1 MAPATGANAKKK
13 VPAAAAAAAALQA
26 ANDAKLAAALQAGL
40 AAGLA
45 SQPANT
51 ARAYRKPQRDW
62 KVSTYPAALE
72 GLQS

>member
-1 MAPATGANAKKK
+1 MPTRAQKEVLAIAAKH
-13 VPAAAAAAAALQA
+13 A

-62 KVSTYPAALE
+62 KVSAASCI
-72 GLQS
+72 GDPQG

>member
-1 MAPATGANAKKK
+1 MPPRSAQKEVLAIAAKH
-13 VPAAAAAAAALQA
+13 A

-40 AAGLA
+40 SAGLA

-62 KVSTYPAALE
+62 KVSKIRHVASCIE
-72 GLQS
+72 GLQN